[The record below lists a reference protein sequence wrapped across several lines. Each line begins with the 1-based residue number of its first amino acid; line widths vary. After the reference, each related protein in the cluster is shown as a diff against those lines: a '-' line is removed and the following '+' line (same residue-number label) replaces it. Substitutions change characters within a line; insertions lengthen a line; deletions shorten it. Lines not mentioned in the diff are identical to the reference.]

1 MGASVLSPW
10 QYSMNLRSIAAAV
23 LAEDSAPNRGG
34 AAPSAPRNPEFEE
47 KHPRGNTR
55 TGHKGQFRKS
65 EKTLAKLDEADASL
79 GSAPPPQGDGSRY
92 AAANARARVR
102 AQKVLDSIN
111 GTVLGS
117 AMARDF
123 RENGSASLLGQEVRS
138 PADLAALA
146 SVFSNPSFETMRYFL
161 VKDGKVVFQTGV
173 TSRMPGATSAMAF
186 KVRTADGKFFNVTTG
201 MMRNI
206 AANTGADGF
215 YMLHNHPSG
224 DIKPSGQDTG
234 LTKDIAERNP
244 FGVPFLGHIVIDHD
258 KFAEIDRDGNVS
270 EHDIE
275 GAEAQQDSEAELP
288 NLCLGAECKTASQVA
303 VIGAAIMRGL
313 EKGTACIISMAGFRV
328 RGLASV
334 PVKDLFALDDEA
346 LNARMRDFC
355 MASTGYA
362 CHLVLNG
369 DSPDKE
375 RIEKLITQRTFVDV
389 VDTSRP
395 SEKFPGFTSYRA
407 EGAEPDTEN
416 LLMFN
421 TNRRGGRGNEVGTV
435 FPDKALERSYR
446 DWVASEHLV
455 DPQKT
460 QDAKPMNLKK
470 IAFLAHAEDA
480 AIKTEHRFKA
490 GDSVQLPIKHWPK
503 PLPGEMGDVIDID
516 EKKGVYLVDFDETGI
531 ADPIP
536 FDCLDEYGIRYIDG
550 NPEEERK
557 AGPGRL
563 FSIEELREN
572 GYTRNKKKDS
582 GEYDIYKDF
591 DQNLFE
597 WGAIREINRIRNAV
611 AAKPKDSVVTD
622 EEFVELNKPFHE
634 AAKKYI
640 ADKGFS
646 PDKKWVKE
654 TVLSVPKAFAN
665 AFDTLS
671 DGEGVSREHFLDVL
685 TVEAICALATKAVDS
700 VRDIEDYYRGH
711 KFKRDSDGNVLF
723 HAPDFETPVTVEDA
737 SDSVDMLL
745 TSDLHTTDLDTL
757 DPKDARIVVIAGD
770 IMGGGMDSDD
780 AGREYLERKFFPW
793 CRDHADKEIVVTAGN
808 HDKFLFRQWVKGK
821 KLNWP
826 ENVHYL
832 VDKGETIGGLKFY
845 GTPWCLKNRPGRFE
859 GTEETLKEYFAK
871 MPKNLDV
878 LISHSPPYIPG
889 EKIDDRGDG
898 LHEGSKELTEAILD
912 KKPRLVVCGHVH
924 SGSRKPAFLGDSK
937 VMNVSRVDHDRS
949 EEAHRPHIIHFKAK
963 K

>member
-1 MGASVLSPW
+1 
-10 QYSMNLRSIAAAV
+10 MNEKSLKSY
-23 LAEDSAPNRGG
+23 LATGDYEPSEDA
-34 AAPSAPRNPEFEE
+34 APRNPEFEE

-92 AAANARARVR
+92 AAANARANIR

-186 KVRTADGKFFNVTTG
+186 KVRSADGKFFNVTKG
-201 MMRNI
+201 LMNNI
-206 AANTGADGF
+206 AAITGADGF

-224 DIKPSGQDTG
+224 NPKPSGQDTG

-258 KFAEIDRDGNVS
+258 KFAEIDRDGKVS

-275 GAEAQQDSEAELP
+275 GAEAQQDREAELP

-303 VIGAAIMRGL
+303 GIGSAIMRGL

-375 RIEKLITQRTFVDV
+375 RIDKLIRQRTFNDV

-421 TNRRGGRGNEVGTV
+421 TNRRGGRGNEVGTF

-460 QDAKPMNLKK
+460 EDAKPMNLKK
-470 IAFLAHAEDA
+470 IASLALAEDTA
-480 AIKTEHRFKA
+480 
-490 GDSVQLPIKHWPK
+490 PK
-503 PLPGEMGDVIDID
+503 S
-516 EKKGVYLVDFDETGI
+516 F
-531 ADPIP
+531 
-536 FDCLDEYGIRYIDG
+536 
-550 NPEEERK
+550 
-557 AGPGRL
+557 
-563 FSIEELREN
+563 
-572 GYTRNKKKDS
+572 
-582 GEYDIYKDF
+582 DIYKDF

-597 WGAIREINRIRNAV
+597 WGAIREINRIRKAV

-622 EEFVELNKPFHE
+622 EEFVELNKPFYE
-634 AAKKYI
+634 VAKKYVV
-640 ADKGFS
+640 DNGFS
-646 PDKKWVKE
+646 PDKKWVKT
-654 TVLSVPKAFAN
+654 TVLSVPKALAN

-671 DGEGVSREHFLDVL
+671 DGEGVSREHFLEVL
-685 TVEAICALATKAVDS
+685 TVEAICALAMGAVDS

-711 KFKRDSDGNVLF
+711 KFKRDSDGDVLS

-780 AGREYLERKFFPW
+780 AGREYLEKKFFPW
-793 CRDHADKEIVVTAGN
+793 CRDHADKDIVVTAGN
-808 HDKFLFRQWVKGK
+808 HDKFLFRQWVKGR

-924 SGSRKPAFLGDSK
+924 SGSRKPAVLGDSK

-949 EEAHRPHIIHFKAK
+949 EEAHRPHIIHFHAK
-963 K
+963 KGV